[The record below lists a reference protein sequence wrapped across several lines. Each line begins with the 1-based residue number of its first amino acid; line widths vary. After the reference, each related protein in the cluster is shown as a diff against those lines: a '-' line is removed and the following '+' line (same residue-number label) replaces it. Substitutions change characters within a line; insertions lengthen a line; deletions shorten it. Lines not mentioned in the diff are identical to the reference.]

1 MRLFACALAVL
12 LALAQGATAE
22 RVVTDSAGRQVA
34 VPDRIERVFAAGP
47 PASILLYILAPDRMI
62 GWPRAPHPEELPYI
76 APEYR
81 DLPEVGWLTG
91 RGDGASGDDASRK
104 TCTCGGANS
113 CAASPSAGGP
123 SRDDGRGP
131 SALLPA

>member
-1 MRLFACALAVL
+1 MLGSPALD
-12 LALAQGATAE
+12 LALITSNG
-22 RVVTDSAGRQVA
+22 D
-34 VPDRIERVFAAGP
+34 
-47 PASILLYILAPDRMI
+47 ASND
-62 GWPRAPHPEELPYI
+62 G
-76 APEYR
+76 
-81 DLPEVGWLTG
+81 
-91 RGDGASGDDASRK
+91 GDGASGDDASRK